1 MIELGKYNLLEVA
14 RSTPHGLYLE
24 DKEGNDVLLPG
35 KFIPEGTAVGD
46 YLEVYI
52 YRDNEERL
60 VATTEEPKITL
71 YEFAS
76 LKVSDVS
83 EHGAFVDY
91 GVGKDLFI
99 PFREQKVA
107 MEVDKYY
114 LVYMY
119 LDGQTDRLAGSTKI
133 EQFLDLVDVEEDV
146 VEVGDEVLVTV
157 WGRSELGTNVIVNN
171 RYKGLIYANELFEN
185 LKVGMTRA
193 AYIHR
198 VREDGKL
205 DIRLE
210 KDGYAKVEDNA
221 QKILNL
227 LKKRDGYLLLTDKS
241 SPELIK
247 KQLGMSKKT
256 FKKSIGALYKQKRIS
271 LEDRGIRLLE

>member
-1 MIELGKYNLLEVA
+1 MIELGKYNLLEVM
-14 RSTPHGLYLE
+14 RSTPHGLFLE
-24 DKEGNDVLLPG
+24 DKEENDVLLPG

-60 VATTEEPKITL
+60 VATTEEPKFTL
-71 YEFAS
+71 YEFAG
-76 LKVSDVS
+76 LKVSDVNA
-83 EHGAFVDY
+83 HGAFVDY
-91 GVGKDLFI
+91 GVGKDLFV

-107 MEVDKYY
+107 MEEGNYY

-119 LDGQTDRLAGSTKI
+119 LDGETDRLAGSTKI
-133 EQFLDLVDVEEDV
+133 EQFLDLVDLEE
-146 VEVGDEVLVTV
+146 EELAVGDEVTIIV
-157 WGRSELGTNVIVNN
+157 WGKSELGTNVIVNN

-185 LKVGMTRA
+185 LTVGMPRT
-193 AYIHR
+193 AYINR

-221 QKILNL
+221 QKVLDL
-227 LKKRDGYLLLTDKS
+227 LKERKGYLLLTDKS
-241 SPELIK
+241 SPDLIK
-247 KQLGMSKKT
+247 KELGMSKKT
-256 FKKSIGALYKQKRIS
+256 FKKSIGSLYKQKIIL
-271 LEDRGIRLLE
+271 LEDKGIRLA

>member
-1 MIELGKYNLLEVA
+1 MELGKYNLLEVA
-14 RSTPHGLYLE
+14 RSTPHGLFLE
-24 DKEGNDVLLPG
+24 NKEGDSILLPG

-60 VATTEEPKITL
+60 VATTEEPKLTL
-71 YEFAS
+71 YEFAC
-76 LKVSDVS
+76 LKVSDVNQ
-83 EHGAFVDY
+83 HGAFVDY
-91 GVGKDLFI
+91 GVGKDLFV
-99 PFREQKVA
+99 PFREQKSP
-107 MEVDKYY
+107 MEIGKSY

-133 EQFLDLVDVEEDV
+133 DQFLDNEEATFQK
-146 VEVGDEVLVTV
+146 GDEVLVTI
-157 WGRSELGTNVIVNN
+157 WTKTDLGVNVIINN
-171 RYKGLIYANELFEN
+171 QYKGLIYTNELFEEVR
-185 LKVGMTRA
+185 VGMVKT
-193 AYIHR
+193 AYIHH
-198 VREDGKL
+198 VREDGKI
-205 DIRLE
+205 DVRLQ

-221 QKILNL
+221 QRILDL

-256 FKKSIGALYKQKRIS
+256 FKKSIGTLYKQKRIQ
-271 LEDRGIRLLE
+271 LEDKGIRLL

>member
-1 MIELGKYNLLEVA
+1 MIELGKYNLLEVM
-14 RSTPHGLYLE
+14 RSTPHGLFLE

-60 VATTEEPKITL
+60 VATTEEPKFTL

-76 LKVSDVS
+76 LKVSDVN

-91 GVGKDLFI
+91 GVGKDLFV
-99 PFREQKVA
+99 PFREQKVD
-107 MEVDKYY
+107 MLVGNYY
-114 LVYMY
+114 LIYMY
-119 LDGQTDRLAGSTKI
+119 LDGQTDRLAGSAKV
-133 EQFLDLVDVEEDV
+133 EQFLDLVDPEED
-146 VEVGDEVLVTV
+146 EVKEGDEVLITV
-157 WGRSELGTNVIVNN
+157 WGKSELGMNVIVNN
-171 RYKGLIYANELFEN
+171 RYKGLIYANELFET
-185 LKVGMTRA
+185 LKVGMTKT

-221 QKILNL
+221 QKILDL

-241 SPELIK
+241 NPELIK
-247 KQLGMSKKT
+247 KELGMSKKT
-256 FKKSIGALYKQKRIS
+256 FKKSIGALYKQKRIL
-271 LEDRGIRLLE
+271 LEDRGIRLV